1 MTTTHRVAVSVL
13 GAALALGT
21 SACSL
26 LGSGPS
32 NSSGSSTASASPTPT
47 ALTADE
53 LVNKSMTTLQSATSL
68 RLKGYVKEKS
78 GSITV
83 DMQLVRGQGCVGA
96 MSIARKGS
104 FKMTLIGKKLWI
116 EPSASFWKSAGL
128 PSSARSE
135 FEGKYVSTT
144 LGSKAFGSFGDFC
157 DLTKF
162 VQGFGK
168 AAGTASG
175 MERGATITVDGQSVV
190 TVTDPS
196 DGSRAYVT
204 DSAEPQLVRLDMA
217 GSDGGQLDFLDYN
230 QLATITPPGKSHT
243 IDGSKFG
250 M

>member
-1 MTTTHRVAVSVL
+1 MTTTHRVAASVL
-13 GAALALGT
+13 CATLALSA
-21 SACSL
+21 SACSM
-26 LGSGPS
+26 LGSGPN
-32 NSSGSSTASASPTPT
+32 NSSDTSTAPASPTPT
-47 ALTADE
+47 APTADE
-53 LVNKSMTTLQSATSL
+53 LVNKSMTTLQAATSL
-68 RLKGYVKEKS
+68 RLKGTIKDK
-78 GSITV
+78 GGNITI
-83 DMQLVRGQGCVGA
+83 DMQLVRGKGCIGT
-96 MSIARKGS
+96 MSMAKQGS

-116 EPSASFWKSAGL
+116 EPNASFWKSAGL

-135 FEGKYVSTT
+135 IEGKYVSTT
-144 LGSKAFGSFGDFC
+144 LDSKAFGSFGDFC

-162 VQGFGK
+162 VQGFGN

-175 MERGATITVDGQSVV
+175 MQRGATTTVDGQPVV

-204 DSAEPQLVRLDMA
+204 DSAEPQLVRLDMT

-230 QLATITPPGKSHT
+230 QLATITPPSKSHT